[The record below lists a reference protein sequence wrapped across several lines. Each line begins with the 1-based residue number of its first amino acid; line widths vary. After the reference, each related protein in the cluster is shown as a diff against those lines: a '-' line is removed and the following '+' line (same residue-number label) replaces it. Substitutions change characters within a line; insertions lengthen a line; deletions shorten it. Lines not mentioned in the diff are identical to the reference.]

1 MGNIEQLKTETKK
14 IETDLKALKDN
25 VSISDADKKKEEEKL
40 KLQAETTKQK
50 VQSEIDSLKD
60 KTDDVSKKRKK
71 RLKLYWIVWMK
82 F

>member
-71 RLKLYWIVWMK
+71 RLKLY
-82 F
+82 